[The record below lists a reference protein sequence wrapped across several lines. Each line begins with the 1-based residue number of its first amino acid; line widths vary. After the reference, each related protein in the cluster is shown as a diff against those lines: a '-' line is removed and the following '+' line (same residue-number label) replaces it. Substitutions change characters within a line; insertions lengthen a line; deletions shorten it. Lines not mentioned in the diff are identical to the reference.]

1 MKLDPRKLVG
11 PLAAFLLLALTLQ
24 QTSDA
29 LRRSGAW
36 RESATAPANTA
47 ASPFARLD
55 EELRRRTDL
64 VSAETSRDPFDYRS
78 SQAPRPTQTSTPRPR
93 PAPPPPA
100 RPVLTAIIFD
110 SDPRALV
117 RFDGRDY
124 TVRDNSLF
132 SDFRVVRIT
141 RDEVVLDKSGQ
152 SLVLRRP
159 TGGS

>member
-1 MKLDPRKLVG
+1 VKIDPRRLIA
-11 PLAAFLLLALTLQ
+11 PLAAFLLLAVTLQ

-29 LRRSGAW
+29 LRRAGAW
-36 RESATAPANTA
+36 RDQSEAATRPAPN
-47 ASPFARLD
+47 PFDRLD
-55 EELRRRTDL
+55 GEIARRAALKPAAPT
-64 VSAETSRDPFDYRS
+64 RDPFDFRRVEV
-78 SQAPRPTQTSTPRPR
+78 PRPAQTGAPRPR
-93 PAPPPPA
+93 PAPPPP

-110 SDPRALV
+110 NDPRALV

-132 SDFRVVRIT
+132 ADYRVVRIT
-141 RDEVVLDKSGQ
+141 RDEVVLDKDGE

>member
-55 EELRRRTDL
+55 EELTRRTDL
-64 VSAETSRDPFDYRS
+64 VSAETSRDPFDFRS
-78 SQAPRPTQTSTPRPR
+78 SQTPRPVQTSTPRPR
-93 PAPPPPA
+93 PAPPPA